1 MNDKV
6 LITGATG
13 LLGTDLLASLKRD
26 YRTMGVSSSH
36 FDIRSYDE
44 TVGFMNNMRPDIV
57 LHAAAWADV
66 DGCEKNRELA
76 FLVNAE
82 GTKNM
87 ARVCKD
93 IGARLIY
100 YSTDYVFDGTKGSAY
115 TEDDTPNPINIY
127 GRSKYEGEEYVLD
140 ILEDAAIVRI
150 SWLYGTAKSC
160 FVTGVIK
167 AALEQIRARQQG
179 LPFDVIRAVS
189 DQFSCP
195 TWTVDIAD
203 QTQEIIEKKVSG
215 VLHAAAIGELSRFK
229 LAEHIFEELSWEV
242 EMEPCKATDFPMKA
256 PRPGRTP
263 LENKR
268 LNELGISIMRDY
280 QESVREF
287 LMVHKEE

>member
-1 MNDKV
+1 M
-6 LITGATG
+6 
-13 LLGTDLLASLKRD
+13 
-26 YRTMGVSSSH
+26 
-36 FDIRSYDE
+36 
-44 TVGFMNNMRPDIV
+44 
-57 LHAAAWADV
+57 
-66 DGCEKNRELA
+66 
-76 FLVNAE
+76 
-82 GTKNM
+82 
-87 ARVCKD
+87 
-93 IGARLIY
+93 
-100 YSTDYVFDGTKGSAY
+100 
-115 TEDDTPNPINIY
+115 
-127 GRSKYEGEEYVLD
+127 
-140 ILEDAAIVRI
+140 
-150 SWLYGTAKSC
+150 
-160 FVTGVIK
+160 
-167 AALEQIRARQQG
+167 EQIRARQQG